1 MTAIFKELVT
11 FFGGQIQT
19 GAALG
24 VSQGT
29 VSGWVRGI
37 HGCSAEIAILAESK
51 TAGKFKAWQLRAS
64 LAEAPPTLNT
74 NLRQISA
81 VDQSGTPSVHPSSAG
96 GVQ

>member
-11 FFGGQIQT
+11 FFGDQIRT

-29 VSGWVRGI
+29 VSGWVRGV

-51 TAGKFKAWQLRAS
+51 TAGAFKASQLRAS
-64 LAEAPPTLNT
+64 LAEVSPTLNS
-74 NLRQISA
+74 NLRPIS
-81 VDQSGTPSVHPSSAG
+81 SSDKCAADAG
-96 GVQ
+96 VLSSTGSAP